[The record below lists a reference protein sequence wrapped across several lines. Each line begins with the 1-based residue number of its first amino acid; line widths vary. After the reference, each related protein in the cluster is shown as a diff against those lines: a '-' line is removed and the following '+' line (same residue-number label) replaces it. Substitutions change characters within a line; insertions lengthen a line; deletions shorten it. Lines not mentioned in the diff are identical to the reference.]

1 MFEHLSLPLYAHE
14 IISQPKNSIQVA
26 ANILDALLQLH
37 ILTPRIFILYCLSKL
52 PSRTMIRYIEIF
64 QRNILDIF
72 WLCVAIGLFEDQ
84 RSTMQVF

>member
-52 PSRTMIRYIEIF
+52 PSNRIIEIF

>member
-37 ILTPRIFILYCLSKL
+37 IRTPRIFILYCLSKL
-52 PSRTMIRYIEIF
+52 